1 MRRKRLPA
9 ELVPSA
15 EAFDRL
21 LEVLEPAKEG
31 LAATLPT
38 NRLPGRPLADALH
51 DFEDALERARALM
64 PAWRRSEVEDVW
76 SRCMDGI
83 DVALERAR
91 RLRSE
96 GPELGGF
103 EGLLGTVQDLLD
115 PLDPLEDAA
124 ARFRDLRVRRARR

>member
-1 MRRKRLPA
+1 M
-9 ELVPSA
+9 
-15 EAFDRL
+15 
-21 LEVLEPAKEG
+21 LEPAKEG

-38 NRLPGRPLADALH
+38 NRLPGRLLADALH
-51 DFEDALERARALM
+51 DYEEALERARALM
-64 PAWRRSEVEDVW
+64 PAWRHSEVDDVW
-76 SRCMDGI
+76 SRCMEGI
-83 DVALERAR
+83 EVALERAR

-96 GPELGGF
+96 APELGGF